1 LRIDL
6 LRVDFIS
13 YGAVMTGEA
22 DKPAQAAPK
31 NDEAHRRRV
40 FLIAVAASLVLL
52 GVLVWLVQMLVEQQ
66 RIERCTAS
74 RRPDCFRIDTP
85 VREAP
90 VELKR

>member
-1 LRIDL
+1 MRIDL
-6 LRVDFIS
+6 LRLDFTS
-13 YGAVMTGEA
+13 YLAVMTGDAE
-22 DKPAQAAPK
+22 KPAQAAPQ

-40 FLIAVAASLVLL
+40 FLIAVTASLVLL
-52 GVLVWLVQMLVEQQ
+52 GVLVWLVQILVEQQ
-66 RIERCTAS
+66 RIERCMVS